1 MKILIGIFSLLTINF
16 ASAFEPTTSEI
27 LIHKS
32 LRLESQI
39 LPVDKK
45 EVKTFSDVARQ
56 HPTATLVVSID
67 TNNDD
72 IPESYVFSP
81 GKYDSCDF
89 TVKNTD
95 CNGLITADSKE
106 KKFSETL
113 VTKIWDPQSGL
124 PTSKKI
130 RMSTINSQTSVSAY
144 NGSISIDTF
153 EEMIIDK
160 INPAK
165 LNYETFT
172 IEFKDPSDD
181 LKDSL
186 RKGWD
191 GSIKGYS
198 TAKKGYDYYQQHST
212 IRKGWDGS
220 IKGSKITVTIN
231 LGKAI
236 LGTLVLQGVSDPGRL
251 EECASVNVCNDKLD
265 SILNLIR

>member
-1 MKILIGIFSLLTINF
+1 MKILIGILSLFTINL
-16 ASAFEPTTSEI
+16 ASALTPTTSEI
-27 LIHKS
+27 LIHKR

-89 TVKNTD
+89 TVKNAD
-95 CNGLITADSKE
+95 CNGLITVASKE
-106 KKFSETL
+106 NKVSETL
-113 VTKIWDPQSGL
+113 VTKIWDLQSGL

-130 RMSTINSQTSVSAY
+130 RLSTTNSQTSVVAY

-160 INPAK
+160 TNPAK

-172 IEFKDPSDD
+172 IEFKDPSAD
-181 LKDSL
+181 LTDSL

-198 TAKKGYDYYQQHST
+198 TA
-212 IRKGWDGS
+212 RKGWDGS

-236 LGTLVLQGVSDPGRL
+236 VGTLVLQGVSDPGRL

-265 SILNLIR
+265 SVLNLIR